1 MSEYISK
8 DIFIEY
14 SYYNIVRPVNQKNQ
28 TEKEPRLRS
37 EQTPKS

>member
-28 TEKEPRLRS
+28 TEKEPSYQQKKIQR
-37 EQTPKS
+37 P